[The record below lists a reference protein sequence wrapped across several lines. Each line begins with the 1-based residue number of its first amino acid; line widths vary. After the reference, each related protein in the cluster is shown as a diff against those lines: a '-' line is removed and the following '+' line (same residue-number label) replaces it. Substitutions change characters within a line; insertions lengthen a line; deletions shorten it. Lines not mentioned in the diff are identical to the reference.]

1 MKLFLT
7 IILAIVI
14 ILTFVVWP
22 LQLLWNW
29 LMPDIFGIKTITFW
43 QALGVFLLSSI
54 LFRTY
59 NTDSKNG

>member
-29 LMPDIFGIKTITFW
+29 LMPDIFCIKTITFW